1 MLVRE
6 GRAHGLREGGRA
18 AVGEHSRS
26 RVAGAVAGIGIVACS
41 LWGCRAELKSKALV
55 EILKDWDMGVADVQA
70 VYPAGRG
77 VKTAARSFVDFFQKD
92 IKARG

>member
-1 MLVRE
+1 
-6 GRAHGLREGGRA
+6 
-18 AVGEHSRS
+18 
-26 RVAGAVAGIGIVACS
+26 
-41 LWGCRAELKSKALV
+41 LV